1 MSRTPFVAML
11 LLGLLASA
19 ASGHWADVKF
29 RDLQAEPLGGSRY
42 NLSVYAVN
50 TEGTT
55 NSNNVSFEIQW
66 REAPQ
71 HECPQHLSLRP
82 FEKRLL
88 TCEVSLGPGD
98 YSIVFQSE
106 RLKYPVLPG
115 AAPTA
120 TPAPTPTATPA
131 PTTPTPAQPGFESI
145 PALAALLLLW
155 VGLRR
160 RP

>member
-1 MSRTPFVAML
+1 MTRLPLAFL
-11 LLGLLASA
+11 LALLLASA

-29 RDLQAEPLGGSRY
+29 RDLKAEPLGDGRH

-71 HECPQHLSLRP
+71 YECPQHLSLRP

-88 TCEVSLGPGD
+88 TCEARLDPGD

-115 AAPTA
+115 ATPAATPPPIPAA
-120 TPAPTPTATPA
+120 TPAPA
-131 PTTPTPAQPGFESI
+131 TPTPT
-145 PALAALLLLW
+145 
-155 VGLRR
+155 
-160 RP
+160 